1 MKVTVQR
8 PIISRAQLLAYM
20 MIFVIAPIIT
30 YVTGKRIDT
39 LLSLPAFPPF
49 PVNLLSGFTV
59 FYIGL
64 KMGIKSTKLLYRS
77 GFGLPWGEAKKDVE
91 TSKLVVTGPYAYTR
105 NPMILG
111 YSLLPCG
118 MGLMFRSIGMST
130 MPPFVV
136 VLINVAIVKLKEESH
151 LEERFGNQYLDY
163 KRSTPFLI
171 PKRGNITRLIV
182 ESIKSEPRGETANN
196 SKAT

>member
-1 MKVTVQR
+1 MTVQR
-8 PIISRAQLLAYM
+8 PAISMGQLLAYM
-20 MIFVIAPIIT
+20 MIFIVVPIIT
-30 YVTGKRIDT
+30 YVTGMRIDL

-49 PVNLLSGFTV
+49 PVNLLFGFTV
-59 FYIGL
+59 FYVGL
-64 KMGIKSTKLLYRS
+64 KMGIKSTKLLYNR
-77 GFGLPWGEAKKDVE
+77 GLGLPWGEARKDVE

-130 MPPFVV
+130 TIPFVV
-136 VLINVAIVKLKEESH
+136 VLINVALVKIKEESH
-151 LEERFGNQYLDY
+151 LEERFGKEYLDY

-171 PKRGNITRLIV
+171 PKLGNITRLIV
-182 ESIKSEPRGETANN
+182 ESIKSEPRGETSHNGEAP
-196 SKAT
+196 